1 VRRHLRPWLLL
12 GKGPLK
18 RPTDRL
24 HALSRVVVLTALL
37 AAVPAGFIA
46 GGTVAGLLHGVARTQ
61 AAERTARTATLL
73 DDAPVAS
80 SADGGDVL
88 ARGQWRGPHRQL
100 LTGEVLAPAGT
111 SAGHTV
117 PVWIDHAG
125 RITSEPLRSGDIAVQ
140 GITAGT
146 VAALGLPCLVVLL
159 HLLVVQ
165 LLDRVRLRRWTAE
178 WTSVEPLWAG
188 RTP

>member
-1 VRRHLRPWLLL
+1 VPWLLL

-24 HALSRVVVLTALL
+24 HALSRVVVLAALL
-37 AAVPAGFIA
+37 SAVPAGFTA
-46 GGTVAGLLHGVARTQ
+46 GGAVAGLLHGVARTQ
-61 AAERTARTATLL
+61 AAERTERTATLVVG
-73 DDAPVAS
+73 APVAS
-80 SADGGDVL
+80 SADSGDVL
-88 ARGQWRGPHRQL
+88 ARGQWLGPGGQL
-100 LTGEVLAPAGT
+100 LTGGVLAPAGT
-111 SAGHTV
+111 AAGRTV

-125 RITSEPLRSGDIAVQ
+125 RITSEPLRDGDIAVQ
-140 GITAGT
+140 SFTAGT
-146 VAALGLPCLVVLL
+146 VAALGLPCLVLLL

-188 RTP
+188 RTG